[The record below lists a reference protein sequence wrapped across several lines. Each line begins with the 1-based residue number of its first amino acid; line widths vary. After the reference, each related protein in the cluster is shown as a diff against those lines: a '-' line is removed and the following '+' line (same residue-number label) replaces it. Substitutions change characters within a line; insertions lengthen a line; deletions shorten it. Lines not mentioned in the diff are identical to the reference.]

1 LTAGP
6 PVDQTRFARRAGRK
20 AIGWSAKFFPLQHGV
35 DAIQDDKGEQTQ
47 MNKPQAATASAAPAK
62 LSSGP
67 RED

>member
-1 LTAGP
+1 
-6 PVDQTRFARRAGRK
+6 VEQIDR
-20 AIGWSAKFFPLQHGV
+20 SAKFFPLQHCV
-35 DAIQDDKGEQTQ
+35 DAIQDDKGAQTQ